1 MECLNKGKKEE
12 VNSRLRDLRRK
23 KRKEIITII
32 VMREHLN
39 RENESYFKLIN
50 GKPQFFKSRW

>member
-1 MECLNKGKKEE
+1 MRK
-12 VNSRLRDLRRK
+12 RLRGELLLSDLPK
-23 KRKEIITII
+23 QRKEIITII